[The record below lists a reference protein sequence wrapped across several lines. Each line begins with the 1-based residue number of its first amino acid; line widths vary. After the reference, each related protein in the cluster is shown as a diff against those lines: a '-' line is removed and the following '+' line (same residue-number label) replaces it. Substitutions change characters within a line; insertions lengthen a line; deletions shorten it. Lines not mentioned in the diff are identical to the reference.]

1 MSGDTSLEEAASLT
15 ALASAAPSLLA
26 MAGTLLEAALV
37 AIVVEVAVVLVGS
50 VPDVP
55 GVGVVAGAG
64 VVLAPGVTEG
74 FSAGPLE
81 VEGLAVVL
89 SVVAEVA
96 VGAPFELS
104 GLVLDE
110 QATAPASNSDSLD
123 AQRITA

>member
-1 MSGDTSLEEAASLT
+1 
-15 ALASAAPSLLA
+15 

-64 VVLAPGVTEG
+64 VVLAPGITEG

-81 VEGLAVVL
+81 VEVTGLAVVL